1 MTKRHTASLASSKKS
16 FHKAP
21 PLRDITQHQSLAHR
35 PCMRRALSGI
45 VARSQWRSTVS
56 DMSTAPFT
64 AAPAEDVA
72 AQAHAPAPPEQRS
85 VFNTSFQHNTTGF
98 NRPFV
103 LPARLDRGVDI
114 LHDPVF
120 NKVSIRPAWTEHG

>member
-1 MTKRHTASLASSKKS
+1 
-16 FHKAP
+16 
-21 PLRDITQHQSLAHR
+21 
-35 PCMRRALSGI
+35 MRRALSGI

-56 DMSTAPFT
+56 DMSTTLT

-72 AQAHAPAPPEQRS
+72 AHAHAPAPPEQHS